1 LVIGVYERVRPCYN
15 STITKEHNMDK
26 KPLSYITF
34 SELNEP
40 YASNDGLTCAI
51 TDEHVNLVCQLHGR
65 PMTDDDVEPM
75 AFSGYRAWL
84 EELGLDPTVPVII
97 VTFKT
102 LARLAERFNLPTI
115 SD

>member
-1 LVIGVYERVRPCYN
+1 M
-15 STITKEHNMDK
+15 KDK
-26 KPLSYITF
+26 KVLSYITF

-40 YASNDGLTCAI
+40 HYNDGLTCAI
-51 TDEHVNLVCQLHGR
+51 TDERVNLVCQLHGR

-75 AFSGYRAWL
+75 AFNGYRAWMQ
-84 EELGLDPTVPVII
+84 ELGLDPTVPVIM

-102 LARLAERFNLPTI
+102 LTRLAERFNLPTV